1 MGRPRWCE
9 VRELAEK
16 EEVTR
21 CADQS
26 PFTLHGIPHTHSQQS
41 HGENLPNSHP
51 FLNVSRRHLITE
63 IHHKLG
69 KLLHIDNVFG
79 VL

>member
-1 MGRPRWCE
+1 MGRLRWCE
-9 VRELAEK
+9 VRELAEIM
-16 EEVTR
+16 R
-21 CADQS
+21 CANQS
-26 PFTLHGIPHTHSQQS
+26 PFTLHGILHTHSQQS
-41 HGENLPNSHP
+41 HSENLPNSHP